1 MCNIWKDCDSQMF
14 QIKAQK
20 VKISTVKKMT
30 GEEMELMK
38 SFTFLLFSLG
48 EKKKTG
54 ENENIKQAQNCSLFI
69 YI

>member
-1 MCNIWKDCDSQMF
+1 MF

-20 VKISTVKKMT
+20 VKISTVKKMP

>member
-1 MCNIWKDCDSQMF
+1 MF